1 MPKFSPELTKNRA
14 VRSRAP
20 VWPPRRCRLLALGL
34 LATLP
39 GIPQPSAGLAQRPQF
54 SDPFVVQQPVQAGF
68 GQPATFQGTIQNPQ
82 FVQQGGLPPLIQ
94 GAPPSITT
102 TPPPA
107 FIPSQFPQG
116 SVPQGTILQGGGVAG
131 PAFDPFST
139 GNNPWPIQPG
149 VAGSQNGPFLPALGT
164 PPPVMSFDNSAGFG
178 NSYLQNYPQTGGAA
192 SATSWPAQFWSR
204 LRTDTIPRLLERPR
218 WRNTWLEGDDGTE
231 LDILESEIATT
242 LTFPGPLNP
251 RNALRVSPGFVFLFL
266 DGPDTAMTGFDL
278 PGQLYS
284 AYTAFDA
291 NSDTSLQA
299 GFDINV
305 TLGVYTDFHHVSSD
319 SLRLTGT
326 GLGWIRVNPYTV
338 FKLGVEYFD
347 RIDLKLLPAFGFFMQ
362 PNNEMRMDLYFPR
375 PRVSHR
381 LPSLG
386 NYDIWGYVGAEV
398 GGGSWTMERIFGV
411 DDQVDIN
418 DIRAFIGY
426 EWTGPRKVTG
436 FIEGGYVFD
445 RELLYK
451 SAPAI
456 KLEIPDT
463 FMIRTGLAF

>member
-1 MPKFSPELTKNRA
+1 MRNSPPDCSKKRA
-14 VRSRAP
+14 GVPNPGVGRLLRGM
-20 VWPPRRCRLLALGL
+20 LLALVWL
-34 LATLP
+34 VSLP
-39 GIPQPSAGLAQRPQF
+39 LVPHSAAAGSQRPQF
-54 SDPFVVQQPVQAGF
+54 ADPFVIQQPVQGNF
-68 GQPATFQGTIQNPQ
+68 GQPAVFQGTIQNPQ
-82 FVQQGGLPPLIQ
+82 FGQPSGLPQLIQ

-116 SVPQGTILQGGGVAG
+116 TLPQGTILQGGAVA

-139 GNNPWPIQPG
+139 GSNPWPIQPG
-149 VAGSQNGPFLPALGT
+149 VAAPQGGPFLPALGS
-164 PPPVMSFDNSAGFG
+164 PPPVMSFDNSGSFG

-218 WRNTWLEGDDGTE
+218 WRNTWLAGDSGAE

-242 LTFPGPLNP
+242 LTFPGPMNP
-251 RNALRVSPGFVFLFL
+251 RNALRVSPGFMFLFL
-266 DGPDTAMTGFDL
+266 EGPDTAMTGFDL

-284 AYTAFDA
+284 AYTAFDV

-305 TLGVYTDFHHVSSD
+305 TLGVYTDFEHVSSD

-326 GLGWIRVNPYTV
+326 GLGWVRVNPYTV

-386 NYDIWGYVGAEV
+386 NYEIWGYVGAEV
-398 GGGSWTMERIFGV
+398 GGGSWTMERIFGA

-418 DIRAFIGY
+418 DVRAFLGY
-426 EWTGPRKVTG
+426 EWSGPRRVTG
-436 FIEGGYVFD
+436 FIEGGYVFE